1 MAWVGRELFNA
12 FSAWWSQVCQE
23 LAALSKT
30 LLGLSSWQAILHAS
44 F

>member
-1 MAWVGRELFNA
+1 MAWAGRELFNA
-12 FSAWWSQVCQE
+12 FSEWFSQVCQE

-30 LLGLSSWQAILHAS
+30 LLGLKLWDAILRAS